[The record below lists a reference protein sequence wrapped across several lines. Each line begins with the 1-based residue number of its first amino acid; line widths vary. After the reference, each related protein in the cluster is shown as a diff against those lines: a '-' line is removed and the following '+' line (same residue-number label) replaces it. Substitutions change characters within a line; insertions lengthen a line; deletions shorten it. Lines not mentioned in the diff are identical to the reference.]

1 MSFHVSP
8 MCICVLKVKKRC
20 SREIDIE
27 IRTIFDIE
35 HKHIYSMKMMKKTSS
50 GQCVVTENVTE
61 HDIHGRRVYMHTA
74 NMAYLGLV
82 LVYLNTRNRT
92 RTL

>member
-35 HKHIYSMKMMKKTSS
+35 HKHIYIFY
-50 GQCVVTENVTE
+50 ENDE
-61 HDIHGRRVYMHTA
+61 KDIQWPVRCYRKRH
-74 NMAYLGLV
+74 
-82 LVYLNTRNRT
+82 
-92 RTL
+92 

>member
-1 MSFHVSP
+1 
-8 MCICVLKVKKRC
+8 
-20 SREIDIE
+20 
-27 IRTIFDIE
+27 
-35 HKHIYSMKMMKKTSS
+35 MKMMKKTSS